1 MKNIYEFMNGKLMGL
16 FKVLLAMTMFMSI
29 FAAPSSATTPTGA
42 NAVLCDVLNVYTTVD
57 TAIFIVGLMLMLLG
71 GALYAGAHI
80 MPGQSKGTLQGYGMG
95 MILGGVIGV
104 IIAVLLPYIFSIIT
118 GQPVNSIVSAATATA
133 GCP

>member
-42 NAVLCDVLNVYTTVD
+42 NAVLCDVLSIYNTVD

-104 IIAVLLPYIFSIIT
+104 IIAVLLPYIFSLIT
-118 GQPVNSIVSAATATA
+118 GQSVNSIVSAATAN
-133 GCP
+133 CP